1 MKNLILAASAA
12 LAFVAATVSSA
23 QAGSWSLH
31 WTGPRGGVYEGGGKC
46 VDGVC
51 ESGGTFTG
59 PYGGVWRHTS
69 AAHQAGPGQWAGEGA
84 ISGPGGQT
92 WKNSWT
98 WSANGK

>member
-1 MKNLILAASAA
+1 MKTTILTSAAVLALLAAAA
-12 LAFVAATVSSA
+12 SPAE
-23 QAGSWSLH
+23 AGDWSLR
-31 WTGPRGGVYEGGGKC
+31 WTGPHGGVYEGRGKC

-51 ESGGTFTG
+51 ESAGTFTG
-59 PYGGVWRHTS
+59 PYGGVWRHAG

-84 ISGPGGQT
+84 ITGPGGQT

>member
-1 MKNLILAASAA
+1 MKNVILAASAA
-12 LAFVAATVSSA
+12 LALVAAAASPVEA
-23 QAGSWSLH
+23 AGWSLH
-31 WTGPRGGVYEGGGKC
+31 WTGPHGGVYEGGGKC

-51 ESGGTFTG
+51 ESSGTFTG
-59 PYGGVWRHTS
+59 PNGGVWRQAGS
-69 AAHQAGPGQWAGEGA
+69 ARQAGPGQWSGEGA